1 MGIKSR
7 PMGKGKSSLPL
18 IALISGAV
26 ILLGAV
32 VIFSLQPGS
41 NDQAADGTPAIAVD
55 QERIDY
61 GDVKLDTPLTF
72 KIKVTNTGDGE
83 LRFSQEPFIEVI
95 EGC

>member
-1 MGIKSR
+1 MAALLGGGVI
-7 PMGKGKSSLPL
+7 LV
-18 IALISGAV
+18 IALLLLNLPDRNTEQAV
-26 ILLGAV
+26 
-32 VIFSLQPGS
+32 
-41 NDQAADGTPAIAVD
+41 NGTPTIVVD

-72 KIKVTNTGDGE
+72 KFTVTNTGDGE

>member
-1 MGIKSR
+1 MGKKSR
-7 PMGKGKSSLPL
+7 HKNKEKFSLPL

-32 VIFSLQPGS
+32 VIFSLQRGS
-41 NDQAADGTPAIAVD
+41 NDQAAGGTPAIAVD
-55 QERIDY
+55 QEMIDY

-72 KIKVTNTGDGE
+72 KFKVTNTGDGD
-83 LRFSQEPFIEVI
+83 LRFSEDPFIEVI